1 MKKILAALLLS
12 LATATSYGAF
22 STILDAGQL
31 KLDASTPMP
40 SGANGSVLVFI
51 TAGADGVFQTPNF
64 LSPGNYVAGDDVLL
78 SVFTDPSSGQPFNT
92 AGGTNETNSVFAI
105 SSQVAPTNQLLGLM
119 WFPGITYSQW
129 QVGAVPAA
137 GQKFGFYNPLFY
149 GNATNNPDG
158 GDVWAVP
165 AAGGLINLNMF
176 TTDSSGGG
184 TQAPSE
190 GLANFTVTAT
200 AIPEPSSV
208 AELLTGAV
216 IGAGFL
222 LRRAKR

>member
-22 STILDAGQL
+22 STVLDAGQL
-31 KLDASTPMP
+31 KLDASTAMA
-40 SGANGSVLVFI
+40 SGANGAVLVFI
-51 TAGADGVFQTPNF
+51 TAGANGVFDTPNN
-64 LSPGNYVAGDDVLL
+64 LSAGNYVAGDDVLL

-105 SSQVAPTNQLLGLM
+105 SSVVAPTNQLLGLM

-129 QVGAVPAA
+129 QVGAVPAN

-165 AAGGLINLNMF
+165 ASGLVNLNMF

-190 GLANFTVTAT
+190 GLANFTVTTT
-200 AIPEPSSV
+200 AVPEPSAV
-208 AELLTGAV
+208 AQLLTGAV
-216 IGAGFL
+216 IGAGML
-222 LRRAKR
+222 LRRSKR